1 MENADSELS
10 PLEQFVKNNRGD
22 KIMKGYYHYV
32 EDVLNGKIVVGE
44 LIKLAC

>member
-1 MENADSELS
+1 
-10 PLEQFVKNNRGD
+10 
-22 KIMKGYYHYV
+22 MKGYYHYV